1 MTYRLLLLCSIFLG
15 TSEIAAQSA
24 EEAKPTTE
32 LGEETVEKEIEPEHQ
47 KLTGKQIGAMKLRSI
62 GPALMSGRISDIAV
76 DPTQPNTWYIAV
88 GSGGIWKTTN
98 AGTTWKPI
106 FDDQASYSIGC
117 LTLDPQDSQTLWVG
131 SGENVGGRHVGYG
144 DGVYVSHDSGQS
156 FRNVGLKGTE
166 HISKIVVHPED
177 SNVVYVAAQ
186 GPLWS
191 PGGERGLYQTFD
203 GGDTWQKI
211 LSAGEYTGVTDVVMD
226 PRDPNVLYAAT
237 HQRHRT
243 VWALINGGPES
254 GIHKSTDGGVTWKK
268 LSHGLPG
275 GDVGKI
281 SLAIS
286 PQQPDVVYATIEL
299 PGRKGGFWSSSN
311 GGHRWEKQ
319 SDYVSGGTGP
329 HYYQEIWADPH
340 RFDVIYQ
347 ANVRLGRS
355 EDGGKTWTSLSKS
368 TKHVDN
374 HAVAFSPID
383 PDLVIVGC
391 DGGVYRSYDRCE
403 TYSFCANL
411 PLTQFYKVDVSYEW
425 PVYHVVGGTQDN
437 NTQYGPTRTLN
448 NSGIRNADWRITIGG
463 DGHDCAI
470 DPEDPNII
478 YCESQEGYLR
488 RFDRRTGQSVDIRP
502 QPEKGEET
510 LRFNWDSPI
519 HISPHNHQRIYFGS
533 KKLHRSDDR
542 GDSWTAV
549 SGDLSR
555 NQDRLSM
562 KIMDR
567 VWSLDATWDTYA
579 MSRYGNITSI
589 SESPIKE
596 GLIYVG
602 TDDGLIQV
610 TEDGGAT
617 WRKIDRIFG
626 VPEFFFVNDIKADLH
641 DVDTVYAAVDN
652 HKYGDYK
659 PYLLKSTDR
668 GRTWESIV
676 GDLPDRHLVW
686 RIIQDHVDRNLFFL
700 GTEFGLYCTV
710 DSGLHWLKLGGA
722 PVIPFRDLE
731 IQRREN
737 DLVGATFGRGFYV
750 LDDYS
755 PLRHVAGDALDAEFK
770 LFPVKPALSYVP
782 QRLLGGRTGSQG
794 DSFYSADNPPY
805 GAIFTY
811 HLKDGF
817 KTKAQKRKEAESKTR
832 EEDGDTPYP
841 GWDILKEEER
851 EESVALFFEISDST
865 GNVVNRIDGQAS
877 EGMHRT
883 AWDLRYAAFSA
894 NGGPGPQVA
903 PGQYQVQAFLRE
915 DIGTRTLGDA
925 QPFEVIAYGEPSI
938 PAQSPEAILAFQMG
952 LGILRQSVSAAQTK
966 LSDSL
971 EEISQIKTMITSGR
985 TLDRELYER
994 ARKLELQFINAR
1006 DALSGDGVRDRYSAE
1021 DVPSLSSRLGSV
1033 MWGSMGNTHGPT
1045 KTQRRQVEIAR
1056 EEYGA
1061 LYDTIVKL
1069 TEKDLVDLKTE
1080 LDKAGAP
1087 WTPGRAIPN
1096 PK

>member
-374 HAVAFSPID
+374 HAVAF
-383 PDLVIVGC
+383 
-391 DGGVYRSYDRCE
+391 
-403 TYSFCANL
+403 
-411 PLTQFYKVDVSYEW
+411 
-425 PVYHVVGGTQDN
+425 
-437 NTQYGPTRTLN
+437 
-448 NSGIRNADWRITIGG
+448 
-463 DGHDCAI
+463 
-470 DPEDPNII
+470 
-478 YCESQEGYLR
+478 
-488 RFDRRTGQSVDIRP
+488 
-502 QPEKGEET
+502 
-510 LRFNWDSPI
+510 
-519 HISPHNHQRIYFGS
+519 
-533 KKLHRSDDR
+533 
-542 GDSWTAV
+542 
-549 SGDLSR
+549 
-555 NQDRLSM
+555 
-562 KIMDR
+562 
-567 VWSLDATWDTYA
+567 
-579 MSRYGNITSI
+579 
-589 SESPIKE
+589 
-596 GLIYVG
+596 
-602 TDDGLIQV
+602 
-610 TEDGGAT
+610 
-617 WRKIDRIFG
+617 
-626 VPEFFFVNDIKADLH
+626 
-641 DVDTVYAAVDN
+641 
-652 HKYGDYK
+652 
-659 PYLLKSTDR
+659 
-668 GRTWESIV
+668 
-676 GDLPDRHLVW
+676 
-686 RIIQDHVDRNLFFL
+686 
-700 GTEFGLYCTV
+700 
-710 DSGLHWLKLGGA
+710 
-722 PVIPFRDLE
+722 
-731 IQRREN
+731 
-737 DLVGATFGRGFYV
+737 
-750 LDDYS
+750 
-755 PLRHVAGDALDAEFK
+755 
-770 LFPVKPALSYVP
+770 
-782 QRLLGGRTGSQG
+782 
-794 DSFYSADNPPY
+794 
-805 GAIFTY
+805 
-811 HLKDGF
+811 
-817 KTKAQKRKEAESKTR
+817 
-832 EEDGDTPYP
+832 
-841 GWDILKEEER
+841 
-851 EESVALFFEISDST
+851 
-865 GNVVNRIDGQAS
+865 
-877 EGMHRT
+877 
-883 AWDLRYAAFSA
+883 
-894 NGGPGPQVA
+894 
-903 PGQYQVQAFLRE
+903 
-915 DIGTRTLGDA
+915 
-925 QPFEVIAYGEPSI
+925 
-938 PAQSPEAILAFQMG
+938 
-952 LGILRQSVSAAQTK
+952 
-966 LSDSL
+966 
-971 EEISQIKTMITSGR
+971 
-985 TLDRELYER
+985 
-994 ARKLELQFINAR
+994 
-1006 DALSGDGVRDRYSAE
+1006 
-1021 DVPSLSSRLGSV
+1021 
-1033 MWGSMGNTHGPT
+1033 
-1045 KTQRRQVEIAR
+1045 
-1056 EEYGA
+1056 
-1061 LYDTIVKL
+1061 
-1069 TEKDLVDLKTE
+1069 
-1080 LDKAGAP
+1080 
-1087 WTPGRAIPN
+1087 
-1096 PK
+1096 